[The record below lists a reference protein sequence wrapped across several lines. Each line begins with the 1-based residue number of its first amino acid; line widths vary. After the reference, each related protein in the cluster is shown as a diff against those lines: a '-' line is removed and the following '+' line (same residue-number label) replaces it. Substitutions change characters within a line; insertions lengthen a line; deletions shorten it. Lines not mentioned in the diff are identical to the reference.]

1 MNMDTRLQKED
12 KPEIISP
19 PDSPILTPKEQEIS
33 PMPNENSPEMPKPEI
48 QPAIPPDFKPMP

>member
-1 MNMDTRLQKED
+1 MDTRLQKED

-33 PMPNENSPEMPKPEI
+33 PMPNENSPAMPKPEI